1 MAKNYP
7 REAPTSQVSTVDT
20 STHPLV
26 TAILGDSDPPP
37 DRIVLV
43 GYFGPS
49 RKSNSVR
56 LYLGLD
62 MLCYY
67 EIPLDGA
74 GIISTEPVDPN
85 NPHSATRVI
94 LNAGTPLELVDIT
107 ALQAEAGYLRG
118 NLTASLLAR
127 AAESLALEDRAAPL
141 FKSTRPN
148 C

>member
-1 MAKNYP
+1 MA
-7 REAPTSQVSTVDT
+7 VDT

-37 DRIVLV
+37 DRVVLV

-62 MLCYY
+62 MLRYY
-67 EIPLDGA
+67 EIPLDG
-74 GIISTEPVDPN
+74 IVSTEPVDPN
-85 NPHSATRVI
+85 NPRSATRVI
-94 LNAGTPLELVDIT
+94 LNADTQLELVSMT
-107 ALQAEAGYLRG
+107 ALKDEAGYLRG
-118 NLTASLLAR
+118 NITASLLSR
-127 AAESLALEDRAAPL
+127 AIESLSPEDKAGYGSMFR
-141 FKSTRPN
+141 STRPS